1 VMPVAERSPR
11 LALGLYGLA
20 AVLMVVASVGLS
32 RIIGQPEGEETVIVI
47 PIGTAQRLTAGE
59 DVELIPTDLR
69 FRLRDRLVVVN
80 NDVSP
85 HQVGPLVVAPG
96 QRLETRFREAATVEG
111 FCSLHASGQITIH
124 VGGA

>member
-1 VMPVAERSPR
+1 MPAAERSPR
-11 LALGLYGLA
+11 LSLGLYGLV

-47 PIGTAQRLTAGE
+47 PVGTAQRLTAGE
-59 DVELIPTDLR
+59 DVELVPADLR

-85 HQVGPLVVAPG
+85 HQVGPLIVEPG